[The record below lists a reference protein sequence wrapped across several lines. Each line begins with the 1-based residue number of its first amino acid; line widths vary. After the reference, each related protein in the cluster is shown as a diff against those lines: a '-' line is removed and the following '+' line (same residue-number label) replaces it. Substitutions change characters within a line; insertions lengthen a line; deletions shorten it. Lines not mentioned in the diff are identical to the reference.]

1 MFMAQIMEMA
11 LWIYTYFQTHQV
23 VHIKYVYFQSYF
35 LMCLKK
41 KKAKDRY
48 FTKENIQMGKKA
60 HENLYNIVSYQGNAN

>member
-1 MFMAQIMEMA
+1 MEMA

-23 VHIKYVYFQSYF
+23 VYIKYVYFQSYF

-41 KKAKDRY
+41 KRQKTNRH
-48 FTKENIQMGKKA
+48 FTKENIQMEGKA